1 MEMIPEKR
9 FTGFGG
15 LIALVVT
22 ALLFGAFTTRRQLSA
37 SPVNEISPTD
47 TRPAA
52 LLATPSITPVPPTAT
67 PTPEPTA
74 TMTASPTPE
83 PTQPLTGAALVEA
96 LQQGGYVIYF
106 RNAASDLSQTDSDTQ
121 NLGNCEK
128 QRNLIDRGRREAG
141 IIGEAF
147 QALDIPIGRV
157 LSSGYCRSRQT
168 AQIAFGKTEITADL
182 TGFAGDLL
190 EERIAILRRM
200 LSTPPRRGLNT
211 VLVGHDTSIRNAADI
226 SMAEGE
232 AAVFA
237 PHGAYGFTLVRRL
250 LPGEW
255 AALARLLVSPT
266 PPAPTASAE
275 PSGQPDL
282 LLPDLQTLPP
292 SDLVIQMSYFPEERK
307 LLRLTNSVVNVGL
320 GPLEVLGVTNQATGD
335 AAVIQQLYT
344 KGGSVEEQS
353 VGEFLFHPDHNH
365 WHIEDFARYEV
376 WSLTARGDLDS
387 LVALTE
393 KVSYCLRDNTP
404 ARIAGSPP
412 QAVYTVCGQELQGI
426 SPGWIDTY
434 KFELPGQIVDI
445 TAVPDGMY
453 ALRSTVD
460 ANNQLRELDEA
471 NNAATVYIEIEGS
484 RVAVIEKPRQF
495 FNRNEE
501 S

>member
-182 TGFAGDLL
+182 TGFAGEPGSTITIFHRIQCHFHLVTDSDFD
-190 EERIAILRRM
+190 IAIL
-200 LSTPPRRGLNT
+200 
-211 VLVGHDTSIRNAADI
+211 I
-226 SMAEGE
+226 
-232 AAVFA
+232 
-237 PHGAYGFTLVRRL
+237 
-250 LPGEW
+250 
-255 AALARLLVSPT
+255 
-266 PPAPTASAE
+266 
-275 PSGQPDL
+275 
-282 LLPDLQTLPP
+282 
-292 SDLVIQMSYFPEERK
+292 
-307 LLRLTNSVVNVGL
+307 
-320 GPLEVLGVTNQATGD
+320 
-335 AAVIQQLYT
+335 
-344 KGGSVEEQS
+344 
-353 VGEFLFHPDHNH
+353 
-365 WHIEDFARYEV
+365 
-376 WSLTARGDLDS
+376 
-387 LVALTE
+387 
-393 KVSYCLRDNTP
+393 
-404 ARIAGSPP
+404 
-412 QAVYTVCGQELQGI
+412 QEL
-426 SPGWIDTY
+426 
-434 KFELPGQIVDI
+434 
-445 TAVPDGMY
+445 
-453 ALRSTVD
+453 
-460 ANNQLRELDEA
+460 
-471 NNAATVYIEIEGS
+471 
-484 RVAVIEKPRQF
+484 
-495 FNRNEE
+495 
-501 S
+501 